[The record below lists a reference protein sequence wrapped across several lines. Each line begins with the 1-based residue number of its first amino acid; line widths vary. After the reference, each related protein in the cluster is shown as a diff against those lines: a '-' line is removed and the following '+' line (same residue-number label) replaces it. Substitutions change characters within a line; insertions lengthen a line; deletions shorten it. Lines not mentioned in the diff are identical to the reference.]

1 MDQAGTVTR
10 QQVEFAI
17 DATAA
22 LVVEDLAGEM
32 HRDPSKLLAEFLASN
47 TGALLY
53 KEESKL
59 WCAGPAYI
67 EDLYRQEI
75 AKPGTQ

>member
-22 LVVEDLAGEM
+22 LVVE
-32 HRDPSKLLAEFLASN
+32 RIVNS
-47 TGALLY
+47 
-53 KEESKL
+53 
-59 WCAGPAYI
+59 
-67 EDLYRQEI
+67 
-75 AKPGTQ
+75 

>member
-17 DATAA
+17 D
-22 LVVEDLAGEM
+22 
-32 HRDPSKLLAEFLASN
+32 RDPSKLLAEFLASN